1 MLAPSRS
8 SRNLRRSTGPLPAP
22 RHAQARGDAGS
33 RPGRR
38 GDSGLFIVQGVKGRD
53 SCADRSVRSPWRVS
67 SQKRNPTGRPGRGS
81 PDPVPDR
88 GTTTGTTCIA
98 RKPVTRV
105 VADDL
110 SGAISDG
117 GTLSDTTKIGS
128 GTHGVFCPRCSRS
141 TRPAIPVC
149 PGSLEVGHSGSWHK
163 LSGMP
168 QVVAFWKL
176 SLPDVP

>member
-1 MLAPSRS
+1 VALRLHIRRVTCSTSR
-8 SRNLRRSTGPLPAP
+8 
-22 RHAQARGDAGS
+22 
-33 RPGRR
+33 
-38 GDSGLFIVQGVKGRD
+38 
-53 SCADRSVRSPWRVS
+53 
-67 SQKRNPTGRPGRGS
+67 
-81 PDPVPDR
+81 
-88 GTTTGTTCIA
+88 TTTGTTCIA

-149 PGSLEVGHSGSWHK
+149 PGSLVAGRRGRWQKFGGNVQVGVSR
-163 LSGMP
+163 
-168 QVVAFWKL
+168 KL
-176 SLPDVP
+176 SLRNVS